1 MVSLTPSQ
9 ENYLKTI
16 YLEVSQNGYAKMS
29 DVANL
34 LSVKKSSVNAALNVL
49 VEKNLI
55 NYTPY
60 SQITLTSD
68 GLENAKEIIEKF
80 EVMSDFFCKILR
92 LSKEEAIANSCR
104 IEHVMSEELFRKMSK
119 FCEFTKELYANNQD
133 YKKQLDDLLACWR
146 DG

>member
-1 MVSLTPSQ
+1 MISLTPSQ

-29 DVANL
+29 DIANL

-49 VEKNLI
+49 VDKNLI
-55 NYTPY
+55 NYKPY
-60 SQITLTSD
+60 SQITLTPD

-80 EVMSDFFCKILR
+80 EVMNNFFCRILK
-92 LSKEEAIANSCR
+92 LSKEEAITNSCR

-119 FCEFTKELYANNQD
+119 FCKFTKELYINNPN
-133 YKKQLDDLLACWR
+133 YKKQLDDLLS
-146 DG
+146 